1 MSFRNSIF
9 AMLPLVISAQAL
21 ATVDALFTQNVIAQG
36 IQSRQLCFVKVPMIG
51 EFGIPEA
58 TMARMVFEPIYIAKI
73 SSSRP
78 TQSVNINEITKQG
91 RMTYSFDFN
100 QPVEAAMWTRFV
112 MACVVVM
119 AFSPSV
125 RGDDQPVNPIPLV
138 VAAVEPVAAAVVA
151 CPPAACAPADPAP
164 QWKVNVL
171 MPTTFCRTRPY
182 YSVKKCE
189 QKVCVW
195 VCKEC
200 QCCCP
205 SQTPCCTACG
215 KASCLGNVVGE
226 GQEN

>member
-1 MSFRNSIF
+1 
-9 AMLPLVISAQAL
+9 
-21 ATVDALFTQNVIAQG
+21 
-36 IQSRQLCFVKVPMIG
+36 
-51 EFGIPEA
+51 
-58 TMARMVFEPIYIAKI
+58 
-73 SSSRP
+73 
-78 TQSVNINEITKQG
+78 
-91 RMTYSFDFN
+91 
-100 QPVEAAMWTRFV
+100 MWTRFV

-215 KASCLGNVVGE
+215 KASCLVPVEQTITIRQLVLNDQKEDKCKPACNDPGKEKSFPVLGHKVMSIP
-226 GQEN
+226 